1 MWTTEAWKTQ
11 NRLSKQAL
19 SAEDFLSPGLPLSPM
34 RPKEAEILVDG
45 PLVDM
50 VLTGDGPSGWIAGKD
65 GLWADQKSGDMKSR
79 KRFGDIYLHAEWL
92 SPSGGIGQMGGNG
105 GIKIQGRYELQVLN
119 SPGVRFGDS
128 SVPQNNEAGAIYL
141 LAPSTSNASFGPG
154 VWQTYDVWFKAARW
168 EGNKKTANAR
178 MTVFWNGVK
187 VHDDVEVPGKTG
199 ASPNEAPGEHELML
213 QAHALDSNGKVGYR
227 NVYVVRNPWESGLI
241 PPR

>member
-19 SAEDFLSPGLPLSPM
+19 TAADLMSPGLPLSPM

-45 PLVDM
+45 PMVDM
-50 VLTGDGPSGWIAGKD
+50 GLTGDGPSGWIAGKD
-65 GLWADQKSGDMKSR
+65 GLWADPKSGDMKSR

-92 SPSGGIGQMGGNG
+92 SPSGGNGQMGGNG

-119 SPGVRFGDS
+119 SPGLRYGDS

-141 LAPSTSNASFGPG
+141 LAPSTRNASFGPG

-168 EGNKKTANAR
+168 DGKKKTANAR
-178 MTVFWNGVK
+178 VTVFWNGVK

-199 ASPNEAPGEHELML
+199 ASPNEAPGEHELIL